1 MGDNVSKA
9 RYLLLGVSGNLLRLI
24 ASIFLGFQLGSEY
37 YLNNEI
43 KNIYYNVDG
52 KKTTNKPTKKYVY
65 SVSYRLNNDVLV
77 QSHFNCNSFRY
88 NFLPHY

>member
-1 MGDNVSKA
+1 MGDNVSIA

-43 KNIYYNVDG
+43 KNIYYNVDE
-52 KKTTNKPTKKYVY
+52 KNMYIQIK
-65 SVSYRLNNDVLV
+65 
-77 QSHFNCNSFRY
+77 
-88 NFLPHY
+88 